1 VVAGG
6 SSLAAALL
14 RTGVLPGRGFSVMLS
29 VWHLNV
35 QVHNRFYEK
44 AKIILIVEDDADIG
58 SFLVAA
64 LQQETP
70 FHPILVNDGFA
81 ALKTVHDVKPDLVCL
96 A

>member
-1 VVAGG
+1 
-6 SSLAAALL
+6 
-14 RTGVLPGRGFSVMLS
+14 M
-29 VWHLNV
+29 
-35 QVHNRFYEK
+35 
-44 AKIILIVEDDADIG
+44 LIVEDDADIG

>member
-1 VVAGG
+1 MIQTTK
-6 SSLAAALL
+6 LDRFAAI
-14 RTGVLPGRGFSVMLS
+14 LS
-29 VWHLNV
+29 CF
-35 QVHNRFYEK
+35 QSGISTSVHNRFYEK